1 LSLTNIPTKEREDFT
16 AIGRSINLASRVES
30 KATAYQI
37 IVSSHTRER
46 IQNQFS
52 VETLMV
58 KVGEE
63 IKAFEYEREYYKVLG
78 RLI

>member
-1 LSLTNIPTKEREDFT
+1 MTNIPTKEREEFT
-16 AIGRSINLASRVES
+16 AIGSSINLASRVES
-30 KATAYQI
+30 KATANQI

>member
-1 LSLTNIPTKEREDFT
+1 
-16 AIGRSINLASRVES
+16 
-30 KATAYQI
+30 
-37 IVSSHTRER
+37 VSSHTRER

-63 IKAFEYEREYYKVLG
+63 IKA
-78 RLI
+78 

>member
-1 LSLTNIPTKEREDFT
+1 VTNIPTKEREKFT
-16 AIGRSINLASRVES
+16 AIGSSINLASRLES
-30 KATAYQI
+30 KATANQI

-52 VETLMV
+52 VETLLV